1 METKPG
7 LDPMTELSSTSESGA
22 APGDECV
29 RQVLVANQLG
39 LHARPASQIAREA
52 QGFAASISLVG
63 QGQSVDAKSILDV
76 LTLAAGPGSTIEIRA
91 SGEDALQ
98 AVEKIS
104 ELFAARFGEK

>member
-1 METKPG
+1 MMETSGTSQGGDNPG
-7 LDPMTELSSTSESGA
+7 ED
-22 APGDECV
+22 CV

-52 QGFAASISLVG
+52 QAYAASISLVG
-63 QGQSVDAKSILDV
+63 QGQAVDAKSILDV

-91 SGEDALQ
+91 NGADAEA

-104 ELFAARFGEK
+104 QLFAARFGEK